1 MPPLCRAALLTHLL
15 AAELGRMKEKDR
27 LRKEYV
33 EELRKRHEEEASR
46 LEAQLAKE
54 QRARREEQAARIE
67 VIPPESESAPNI
79 CLVPAQ
85 APLFTFALCVCSQHD
100 DDICVLCH
108 KLQVERELERA
119 KRDLKKELDH
129 LRSITEQDRAH
140 RDRFE
145 LCKKKLK
152 DIAETVETLHTMGAD
167 LEDST
172 NHMKVRPQT
181 VFVARV

>member
-1 MPPLCRAALLTHLL
+1 
-15 AAELGRMKEKDR
+15 MKEKDR

-54 QRARREEQAARIE
+54 QRARREEQAARVE

-100 DDICVLCH
+100 LCICPFVCCVTNSRWNVSLSGPKGISKRSLITCA
-108 KLQVERELERA
+108 VSPSRTERTATALSCV
-119 KRDLKKELDH
+119 KK
-129 LRSITEQDRAH
+129 S
-140 RDRFE
+140 
-145 LCKKKLK
+145 
-152 DIAETVETLHTMGAD
+152 
-167 LEDST
+167 
-172 NHMKVRPQT
+172 
-181 VFVARV
+181 